1 MISHRSLRNW
11 LFVISEWCWGASWN
25 KNGAFAS
32 GVTQAQVKSALQN
45 ICSKLNNYDYVERY
59 YYWNNEAAISK
70 VYNNKHMGSSEKT
83 FMANSQSMAE
93 ELLKAQQQLAE
104 ETGMPSGL
112 AGRIGHEIVERL
124 TEQKQKSLTRRGYI
138 RAGQGDDDSEE

>member
-1 MISHRSLRNW
+1 
-11 LFVISEWCWGASWN
+11 
-25 KNGAFAS
+25 
-32 GVTQAQVKSALQN
+32 
-45 ICSKLNNYDYVERY
+45 
-59 YYWNNEAAISK
+59 
-70 VYNNKHMGSSEKT
+70 
-83 FMANSQSMAE
+83 MANSQSMAE

-124 TEQKQKSLTRRGYI
+124 TEQKQKSLSRRGYI